1 MSQNKKLYV
10 GSLPYSI
17 TEDQLKEVF
26 TPYGTVVSVR
36 IVTDKFSGKSKGF
49 GFVEMDTAEEAEKA
63 IASLHGSEV
72 GGRTL
77 VVNIAHPEQK
87 RTGGFSS
94 EGGARKRGGGSSW
107 QGPRSSDFH
116 SKSYR

>member
-17 TEDQLKEVF
+17 TEEQLKDVF
-26 TPYGTVVSVR
+26 VPYGAVVSVR
-36 IVTDKFSGKSKGF
+36 IVTDKFTGKSKGF
-49 GFVEMDTAEEAEKA
+49 GFVEMETPEAAQKA
-63 IASLHGSEV
+63 IDAVHGSDV

-87 RTGGFSS
+87 RTGGGFQNSD
-94 EGGARKRGGGSSW
+94 RKRGSW
-107 QGPRSSDFH
+107 QNQ
-116 SKSYR
+116 Y